1 MDRHM
6 PSHSPLFPILIHG
19 ANNSSRVTL
28 VTLTF
33 STLYRLCVCV
43 SLSLSDPFWVRVQE
57 NECPEGKRSTDTVH
71 SVMPIFRPL
80 MITTRTRP

>member
-1 MDRHM
+1 M
-6 PSHSPLFPILIHG
+6 PSRSPLFPILIHG

-28 VTLTF
+28 VTLAF
-33 STLYRLCVCV
+33 STLYRLSVCV
-43 SLSLSDPFWVRVQE
+43 SLSDPFWVRVQE

-71 SVMPIFRPL
+71 SVVTIFRPL